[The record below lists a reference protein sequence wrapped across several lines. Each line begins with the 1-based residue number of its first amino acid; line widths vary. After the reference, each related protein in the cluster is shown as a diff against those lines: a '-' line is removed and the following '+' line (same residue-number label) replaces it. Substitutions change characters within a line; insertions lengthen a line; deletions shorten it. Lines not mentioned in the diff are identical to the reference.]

1 MEALLGVLGVA
12 GVVDFGCGGA
22 RAAGFGVRPGRD
34 VFTCAFGAARGFGGR
49 RKGGLGG
56 IGE

>member
-1 MEALLGVLGVA
+1 MEALFGVA
-12 GVVDFGCGGA
+12 GVVDFDCGGA
-22 RAAGFGVRPGRD
+22 RAAGFVVRPGRE